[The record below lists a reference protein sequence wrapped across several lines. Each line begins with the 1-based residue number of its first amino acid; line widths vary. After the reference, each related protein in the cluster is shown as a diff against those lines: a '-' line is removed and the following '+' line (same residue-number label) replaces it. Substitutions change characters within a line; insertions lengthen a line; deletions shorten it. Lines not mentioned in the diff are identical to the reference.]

1 MAVKTPVPSVPDVA
15 RLPFHAPLAVQ
26 LVAFVLDQ
34 VNVVKPP
41 LTTVSGL
48 ALNVAVGVAGGAAA
62 TVIVTD
68 CEALPLTLL
77 HVSV

>member
-1 MAVKTPVPSVPDVA
+1 MMLLIVCVPEVVLPPVQLPD
-15 RLPFHAPLAVQ
+15 AVQ

-68 CEALPLTLL
+68 CEALPLTLV